1 MWREELPSTEPSA
14 LMSSTQGAG
23 APMDCAA
30 AAGSENTR
38 AAKRIIGCGGFVGGV
53 CCNPVSAQRDADG
66 VHSGEATS
74 VGRFCPVANDFG
86 LNSHSEYHVLY

>member
-53 CCNPVSAQRDADG
+53 CCNWCLRSGMRMVSTR
-66 VHSGEATS
+66 
-74 VGRFCPVANDFG
+74 GRRRVLVAFVPSQTTY
-86 LNSHSEYHVLY
+86 SHSEY